1 MFAFLFV
8 IVVLV
13 IAPNGLL
20 ELTRQVWSAVTTRI
34 GAFDR
39 RAA

>member
-1 MFAFLFV
+1 V

-20 ELTRQVWSAVTTRI
+20 ELSRKVWSAATERI
-34 GAFDR
+34 GLLR
-39 RAA
+39 RRPA